1 MNETEKDIDYI
12 VWDIETTGF
21 VAPACSILEIACFIV
36 RGNEIEEKHWV
47 FNNMIDIPQKI
58 TEITGITKEII
69 DAEGGDPMTHLMEF
83 LPLFKRCKKNIT
95 HNGVKFDIPF
105 LIDYS
110 AHILGFKDEE
120 KVAVKNLIRSTA
132 FDTAVHFKSSKLG
145 MKAREGESFVQ
156 FAERVMNTFAK
167 GVYFNLGVCCD
178 ESGISREGIKQH
190 RALADVFLTHEV
202 YKKITA

>member
-1 MNETEKDIDYI
+1 METEKEIDYI

-36 RGNEIEEKHWV
+36 RGNEVEEKHWV
-47 FNNMIDIPQKI
+47 FNNMIEIPEKI

-69 DAEGGDPMTHLMEF
+69 EAEGGDPMTHLMEF

-105 LIDYS
+105 LVDYS

-145 MKAREGESFVQ
+145 MKARDGESFVQ
-156 FAERVMNTFAK
+156 FADRVMSTFAK
-167 GVYFNLGVCCD
+167 GVFFNLGVCCD
-178 ESGISREGIKQH
+178 ESGISMEGIKQH

-202 YKKITA
+202 YKKINI